1 MSHSNTDSGGNTGV
15 WLLTASAQLD
25 AAAPR
30 WKKKNGDPFS
40 LCVLHGGG
48 ENSAVIETANTSL
61 PLAQLSCF
69 RGGFKACHKTSCIV
83 NSAAS
88 MADW

>member
-30 WKKKNGDPFS
+30 WEKKNGDPFS

-48 ENSAVIETANTSL
+48 KIAL
-61 PLAQLSCF
+61 L
-69 RGGFKACHKTSCIV
+69 
-83 NSAAS
+83 
-88 MADW
+88 